1 MSTVNRRRKRHAD
14 LLDEPEAEIAPPP
27 RKSRAFRNG
36 CIAMVGLLILAVL
49 LAPTI
54 IAQTSLRNTLPARA
68 IELDGSISL
77 GSLSLGWF
85 SSVVIDDLELR
96 DPENRVIADV
106 KQVRLEKSLLGLLL
120 DMGDVGVVHIDQPTI
135 HVICNEQDTNV
146 ERTLAKLIERDDNAK
161 VAIDV
166 RVQDGTVEIEDVP
179 TARSYKV
186 EKLALSC
193 AVADSQQPIMLT
205 ASGNLLDGDHS
216 GKFNVQLETR
226 RSDDGKNALASG
238 KVISEC
244 TQLPLEMTDPV
255 LRRVVDGAKL
265 AGRISTRL
273 NGAWGKL
280 AESGEASI
288 QGETVVTNLT
298 FAADAIGRDTIRLER
313 VEVPCHLVQ
322 SGEVIDIESLGVK
335 CELGNLEV
343 TGNAKLDDLTSEDR
357 LKALTHANYKVNG
370 EVDLVELAKVLP
382 ETLRIREGTEITSG
396 KIRLAM
402 TGGHEDGESVWS
414 GQIDASHL
422 GATANGKALV
432 WENPLAVDFSAR
444 QGASGVVIDRAE
456 CTSSFLHANAAGSLN
471 DLTATANFDLARLV
485 QELQQFADLSEMQL
499 AGTGE
504 AQLQLKREAGDQ
516 FTASGRFEARDF
528 QFVPVSGGQPWREPK
543 VVASLELGGKFEEQ
557 TLKQIERGIVTVDV
571 GPERL
576 TAQLREVVVDPAS
589 ATWPVACAW
598 QGELAPWA
606 PRLEAC
612 LGITGWALSGSGK
625 LQAQAD
631 VSASEI
637 QVSQATA
644 ELLQLSA
651 VGNNW
656 FVQEP
661 NVTFTMQAKLDR
673 KAKQAEITAARVT
686 AGTSAAVLNGGK
698 LHQTDEGKWL
708 LDAGTAQFGA
718 DVATLYRWRHNPQ
731 FATSWRMSGRVA
743 AQAQLKQDAS
753 STTAKIDGVID
764 QLVLVDLTQPGTGN
778 ASATWQEPRITL
790 AALAIYRPA
799 TEELRLDQ
807 AQFSAA
813 AMSAQASGV
822 VPLSAEGGEIKLDG
836 TLNYDWQQL
845 AAVWRPL
852 LGDGGQLV
860 GKQSRQ
866 FNVAGRLTGSPMLAD
881 SWRTVNGQAAVGWTG
896 VAVHGLVVGPG
907 DIVANLVDGQVRV
920 QPLDVAVSEGRFT
933 FAPTVRFSPAPAELY
948 IPRGP
953 VLTEVHLTP
962 EMCKRGLKFIAPVVA
977 ETTVADGR
985 FSVNMDGGRIP
996 LFDPKGGDVAGHMA
1010 IHAQVKPGPVA
1021 QEFMVLVNELFS
1033 VLKQGNFRPLNDQT
1047 GALMAVDTTDI
1058 EFRMVQRRIYHR
1070 NLKFTLGT
1078 MQISTYGSVGLD
1090 DESLSMIAE
1099 VPLQASLFGRDLS
1112 LGNMEGQVLQLPIGG
1127 TLSKPQLDRGALRQ
1141 LTASIVQN
1149 LTRGVL
1155 QNELGK
1161 RLEGLFPRQ
1170 QSIPA
1175 P

>member
-1 MSTVNRRRKRHAD
+1 MSTVNRRRKRHAE
-14 LLDEPEAEIAPPP
+14 LIDEPEVESPP

-36 CIAMVGLLILAVL
+36 CIAMVALLMLAIF

-54 IAQTSLRNTLPARA
+54 IAKTSLRNTLPASA
-68 IELDGSISL
+68 MELDGSLSL

-96 DPENRVIADV
+96 DPDNRVMAEV
-106 KQVRLEKSLLGLLL
+106 KQVRLDKSLLGLLL
-120 DMGDVGVVHIDQPTI
+120 DMGDVGVVHIDQPSL
-135 HVICNEQDTNV
+135 HVICNEQDTNL
-146 ERTLAKLIERDDNAK
+146 ERALAKLIARDEDAK

-166 RVQDGTVEIEDVP
+166 RIQDGTVEINDVP
-179 TARSYKV
+179 AARSFKV
-186 EKLALSC
+186 EKLTVSC

-205 ASGNLLDGDHS
+205 ASGNLIDGDNS
-216 GKFNVQLETR
+216 GKFNVQLETQ

-238 KVISEC
+238 KVVSEC
-244 TQLPLEMTDPV
+244 TQVPMEIADPV
-255 LRRVVDGAKL
+255 LRRVVDGAEL
-265 AGRISTRL
+265 AGRLSTRL

-280 AESGEASI
+280 AEAGEASI
-288 QGETVVTNLT
+288 QGETVITNLT
-298 FAADAIGRDTIRLER
+298 FAADAIGRDKIELER
-313 VEVPCHLVQ
+313 VEIPCHLVQ
-322 SGEVIDIESLGVK
+322 EGEVVDIESLGVK
-335 CELGNLEV
+335 CELGNFEL
-343 TGNAKLDDLTSEDR
+343 TGSAKMDDLTAEDR
-357 LKALTHANYKVNG
+357 LKALTHSTYKING
-370 EVDLVELAKVLP
+370 EVDLVAVAKVLP

-422 GATANGKALV
+422 GANANGKALV
-432 WENPLAVDFSAR
+432 WENPLAIDFAAR
-444 QGASGVVIDRAE
+444 QGASGIVIDRAE

-471 DLTATANFDLARLV
+471 DLSAKADFDLARLV
-485 QELQQFADLSEMQL
+485 EELKQFADLSDMQL

-504 AQLQLKREAGDQ
+504 AQLKLKREEGDQ

-528 QFVPVSGGQPWREPK
+528 QFVPVSGGQPWLEPK
-543 VVASLELGGKFEEQ
+543 LVATLELGGKFEQ
-557 TLKQIERGIVTVDV
+557 QALKRIERGIVTVDV

-576 TAQLREVVVDPAS
+576 TAQLREPVVDPAS
-589 ATWPVACAW
+589 APWPIACAW

-612 LGITGWALSGSGK
+612 LGMTGWALSGSGK
-625 LQAQAD
+625 LQAQAS
-631 VSASEI
+631 VSPSAI
-637 QVSQATA
+637 QIDQATA
-644 ELLQLSA
+644 EIVRLSA
-651 VGNNW
+651 VGNEW

-661 NVTFTMQAKLDR
+661 TVSLTLQAKLDR
-673 KAKQAEITAARVT
+673 KSQQAEVTAARLT
-686 AGTSAAVLNGGK
+686 AGTTAAVLNGAK
-698 LHQTDEGKWL
+698 LRQSEEGRWL

-731 FATSWRMSGRVA
+731 FASSWRMSGRVA
-743 AQAQLKQDAS
+743 GQAQLKQDAS
-753 STTAKIDGVID
+753 STTARIDGVVD
-764 QLVLVDLTQPGTGN
+764 QLVLVDLTQPGTGSN
-778 ASATWQEPRITL
+778 SATWQEPRITL
-790 AALAIYRPA
+790 AALATYRPA
-799 TEELRLDQ
+799 TEELKLEQ
-807 AQFSAA
+807 AQLSAA
-813 AMSAQASGV
+813 AMSARASGV
-822 VPLSAEGGEIKLDG
+822 VPLSSEGGEINLNG
-836 TLNYDWQQL
+836 TLDYDWQQL

-852 LGDGGQLV
+852 IGENGQIT

-866 FNVAGRLTGSPMLAD
+866 FNLAGRLTGSPTLAD
-881 SWRTVNGQAAVGWTG
+881 SWRTVSGQAAVGWTG
-896 VAVHGLVVGPG
+896 VAMHGFAMGPG

-920 QPLDVAVSEGRFT
+920 QPLDVAVSEGRLT
-933 FAPTVRFSPAPAELY
+933 FAPSLRFSPAPAELY

-953 VLTEVHLTP
+953 VLTDIHLTP

-1021 QEFMVLVNELFS
+1021 KEFVVLVNELFT
-1033 VLKQGNFRPLNDQT
+1033 VLKKGNFQPLNDQS
-1047 GALMAVDTTDI
+1047 GALMAIDTTDI
-1058 EFRMVQRRIYHR
+1058 EFRMVQRRIYHK

-1090 DESLSMIAE
+1090 DESLSMTAE
-1099 VPLQASLFGRDLS
+1099 VPLQASLLGRDLS
-1112 LGNMEGQVLQLPIGG
+1112 LGSMEGQVLQLPIGG
-1127 TLSKPQLDRGALRQ
+1127 TLSKPKLDRGALRQ
-1141 LTASIVQN
+1141 LTASLVQN

-1170 QSIPA
+1170 QTVPSP
-1175 P
+1175 